1 MSAQPLI
8 LAIPSKG
15 RLKEKT
21 EQIFENAN
29 LPIVKTGDER
39 GYRGMIEGLENV
51 EVAFL
56 SASEIALNLK
66 NGTVHLGITG
76 EDLLRENITQF
87 DQKVELVKPLG
98 FGGADV
104 IVAVPDAWLDVR
116 TMADLDDMS
125 EQFQNAHG
133 RVLRVATKYFNITRN
148 FFREKGVAGYRIVES
163 VGATEGAPA
172 ASTAEVIVDITS
184 TGSTLQANHLRI
196 LDDGLILK
204 SEANLVLSKTA
215 PLSPEQN
222 EAKEAIIKAM
232 SS

>member
-1 MSAQPLI
+1 MSTSPLV

-21 EQIFENAN
+21 EDIFENAG
-29 LPIVKTGDER
+29 LPIVKTGDDR
-39 GYRGMIEGLENV
+39 GYRGAIEGLENV

-66 NGTVHLGITG
+66 NGSVHLGVTG
-76 EDLLRENITQF
+76 EDLLRENISLF
-87 DQKVELVKPLG
+87 DQKVELVKGLG

-116 TMADLDDMS
+116 TMEDLDDMS
-125 EQFQNAHG
+125 QQFQNAHG
-133 RVLRVATKYFNITRN
+133 RVLRVATKYFNITRK
-148 FFREKGVAGYRIVES
+148 FFQEQGVAGYRIVES

-184 TGSTLQANHLRI
+184 TGSTLRANHLRI

-204 SEANLVLSKTA
+204 SEANLVSSKTA
-215 PLSPEQN
+215 PLSPEQSTAR
-222 EAKEAIIKAM
+222 EKIITAI
-232 SS
+232 S